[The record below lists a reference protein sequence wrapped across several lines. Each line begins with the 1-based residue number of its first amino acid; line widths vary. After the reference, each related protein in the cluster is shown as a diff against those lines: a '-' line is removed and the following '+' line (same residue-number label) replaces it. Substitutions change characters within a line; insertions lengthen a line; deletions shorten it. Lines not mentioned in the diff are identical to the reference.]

1 VACRDIRVKHDLLTF
16 LVHPSLPPAS
26 GGTSTE
32 EEFGMG
38 IHGGLN
44 ETSVF
49 AHLRPGEANMDLAVR
64 RVPDWMAG
72 NTSVRFGGPVQF
84 GWTSRDFGPDGHI
97 GDPTGANPEL
107 GRELFDAAVAGLA
120 EQIHEIAGFD
130 FRA

>member
-1 VACRDIRVKHDLLTF
+1 
-16 LVHPSLPPAS
+16 
-26 GGTSTE
+26 
-32 EEFGMG
+32 
-38 IHGGLN
+38 
-44 ETSVF
+44 
-49 AHLRPGEANMDLAVR
+49 
-64 RVPDWMAG
+64 MAG

-84 GWTSRDFGPDGHI
+84 GWTSRDFAPDGHI